1 MFMNDGG
8 LVPYSAMPVRYV
20 LGPYPASDAG
30 STESKTKSMW
40 DGQNPCAVQSI
51 KVETKEI

>member
-8 LVPYSAMPVRYV
+8 LVPYSAMP
-20 LGPYPASDAG
+20 GPYPASDAG

-51 KVETKEI
+51 KVKTKEI